1 MSGGGGGADPWAWL
15 GLLKWSLSYSDGTR
29 DNSDISPMSPEDR
42 AFLEK
47 VMKEGII
54 DENERMKFI
63 LEQTTSFFDYC
74 KARAATAESDESKSD
89 VPADPPI
96 SEQDLQDL
104 LLELQDI
111 VEQIDF
117 ARAFCSLKGLPFL
130 LGCVSSS
137 SSSSSSTTTASSNES
152 VIPESIRLSCL
163 GILATLCQNNPPVQQ
178 ELLELGALKT
188 LSEVYFAYS
197 ADECV
202 NKSNND
208 PQQQK
213 QRQKYRAKL
222 MQAISAN
229 VRNHPVAETVFTHLE
244 QAPTLFQSGLDISGA
259 SSQLQSRTL
268 FFLRALVTSDDADA
282 KRVETF
288 EPAIAYVVDNYLNLS
303 DNPDLVE
310 SSLGMIEQLLQPPP
324 IATKDNNND
333 DNKDTEDEAKKS
345 PPRDIPKCLLD
356 RKEALDKLGRQK
368 VNDLQSLTGDDRE
381 FAQVELDL
389 WLSVLKLL
397 GTH

>member
-1 MSGGGGGADPWAWL
+1 MSGGGGSADPWAWL

-29 DNSDISPMSPEDR
+29 DNADISPMSAEDR

-63 LEQTTSFFDYC
+63 LEQTTAFIDYC
-74 KARAATAESDESKSD
+74 KARAATAESESKSD
-89 VPADPPI
+89 VPSDPPI

-137 SSSSSSTTTASSNES
+137 SSSSSTTASSNES

-188 LSEVYFAYS
+188 LSEVFFAYS
-197 ADECV
+197 VDGSD
-202 NKSNND
+202 NKSND
-208 PQQQK
+208 PQQK
-213 QRQKYRAKL
+213 QRQKYLSKL

-229 VRNHPVAETVFTHLE
+229 VRNHPVAEKVFTHLE
-244 QAPTLFQSGLDISGA
+244 QAPTLFQSGLDIQGS

-268 FFLRALVTSDDADA
+268 FFLRALVTSDDSDA
-282 KRVETF
+282 HRVETF
-288 EPAIAYVVDNYLNLS
+288 EPAITYVVDNYLNLT
-303 DNPDLVE
+303 DNPELVE

-324 IATKDNNND
+324 IGTKDNNSD
-333 DNKDTEDEAKKS
+333 DNKDKEAEEETKS
-345 PPRDIPKCLLD
+345 QPRGIPKCLIN
-356 RKEALDKLGRQK
+356 RKGTLDKLGRQR

-397 GTH
+397 STL